1 MGLLWLLH
9 TFVSSELV
17 LVKVLRRN
25 QTGLDLDFICVKRK
39 LIFIKTC
46 KCNNSL
52 PHDLS

>member
-17 LVKVLRRN
+17 LVKRLRRN
-25 QTGLDLDFICVKRK
+25 QTGLDFICVKRK